1 MRAAT
6 EPVRMVPVWDR
17 FVRVF
22 HWSLVGLIAAAWLTE
37 DLKRVHHW
45 IRYTVL
51 ALVAARLVWGVIG
64 SPHARFADFVAGP
77 ARISAYL
84 RDRLHGT
91 ERRYLGH
98 NPAGGAMIVALLT
111 AILVT
116 CVSGWLMLTDRFW
129 RSETMENIHE
139 VSATVILVLVTGHVA
154 GVVWE
159 SLRHRENLVRAMITG
174 RKRA

>member
-1 MRAAT
+1 M
-6 EPVRMVPVWDR
+6 
-17 FVRVF
+17 
-22 HWSLVGLIAAAWLTE
+22 
-37 DLKRVHHW
+37 
-45 IRYTVL
+45 
-51 ALVAARLVWGVIG
+51 IG

-116 CVSGWLMLTDRFW
+116 CVSGWLMLTDLFW

-139 VSATVILVLVTGHVA
+139 VAATVILVLVAGRVA

-159 SLRHRENLVRAMITG
+159 SLRHRENLLRAMITG